1 MVVLFRSFLLFIL
14 LVLCDSQGQTTI
26 TGILAAS
33 PDLAT
38 LYTAVRLANLNFVL
52 EGVGPFTMFAPTDVA
67 FRLLGPGITASL
79 TRPENTAFL
88 TQVLQY
94 HVCYGNTLSQN
105 LLPGQE
111 LSTFEGD
118 LLTVDAV
125 TPFTVNTVPISRQ
138 DLVASNGLVHTMN
151 RVFLPPNFV
160 LPPPTLDLVQLVA
173 SEDYLSILHQAIQLA
188 ELESALKAS
197 GPLTVFVPTDEAFTN
212 LGPGIATS
220 LLLPPNKNKLQEV
233 LLHHVVTGS
242 QSTTVLPAGVNLQAL
257 GGGTLLVTQNDPLKI
272 DSRSSAISP
281 NVPATN
287 GLLHVM
293 DTVIIPTGFVY
304 PDKTLRQL
312 VVQSPSLSLLAAAVA
327 TSSVA
332 SLLSG
337 SASSYTLFAPTNEA
351 FDQLGIGVASSLL
364 MPANQDKL
372 AQVLRYHVL
381 QGSAVWILQ
390 LADSTA
396 SLSTFNALVALAGL
410 RGPYTVFAPTDSA
423 FAALDRATLE
433 ALRQSENRDLLQRV
447 LRYHVVSGRADST
460 LLRYGRDIQTIE
472 GGMISVT
479 PWTEL
484 GWQGVAYQRF
494 QPPVTLNTD
503 VQVSTEDALATNG
516 IVHFVNKVLLPPG
529 MEIMAGADRTDG
541 DNDDVVRVVASGA
554 TCSMNFANLLAG
566 VIAMLSLAF
575 L

>member
-1 MVVLFRSFLLFIL
+1 M
-14 LVLCDSQGQTTI
+14 
-26 TGILAAS
+26 
-33 PDLAT
+33 
-38 LYTAVRLANLNFVL
+38 
-52 EGVGPFTMFAPTDVA
+52 
-67 FRLLGPGITASL
+67 
-79 TRPENTAFL
+79 
-88 TQVLQY
+88 
-94 HVCYGNTLSQN
+94 
-105 LLPGQE
+105 
-111 LSTFEGD
+111 
-118 LLTVDAV
+118 
-125 TPFTVNTVPISRQ
+125 
-138 DLVASNGLVHTMN
+138 
-151 RVFLPPNFV
+151 
-160 LPPPTLDLVQLVA
+160 
-173 SEDYLSILHQAIQLA
+173 
-188 ELESALKAS
+188 
-197 GPLTVFVPTDEAFTN
+197 
-212 LGPGIATS
+212 
-220 LLLPPNKNKLQEV
+220 
-233 LLHHVVTGS
+233 
-242 QSTTVLPAGVNLQAL
+242 
-257 GGGTLLVTQNDPLKI
+257 TQNDPLKI

-381 QGSAVWILQ
+381 QERFLRADFTANTAVQTLEQGLLKISSVSPLTVDDTATVQTVDIPATNGVMHIINRVLLPPGFRFPDKDVVQ

-410 RGPYTVFAPTDSA
+410 RGDFTAEGPYTVFAPTDSA